1 MTGCIWC
8 GKLGIGIKTLVLVGG
23 VNKLRLLPRQQNMV
37 EVRKR
42 DNESTEGLMRRF
54 SRRVQ
59 HSGVLLQARK
69 IRFHMRKKGRRKMR
83 EDAIR
88 KAGIQTE
95 RERLI
100 KLGEI
105 DEYAAPQ
112 HKQNYRRK

>member
-1 MTGCIWC
+1 
-8 GKLGIGIKTLVLVGG
+8 
-23 VNKLRLLPRQQNMV
+23 MV

-42 DNESTEGLMRRF
+42 DNESTDSLLRRF
-54 SRRVQ
+54 SRKVQ
-59 HSGVLLQARK
+59 QSGVLLQARK

-88 KAGIQTE
+88 KAGLQAE

-105 DEYAAPQ
+105 DEFTYPQ
-112 HKQNYRRK
+112 QRQKYPRK